1 MLKAKNDPYPNGM
14 GRPRVFKSPDQLF
27 DMFTSYLDFCTNNE
41 QLPNIAGFM
50 VHLYSF
56 FKIEIDRPSFYKYQE
71 YKEFSNTIKRIN
83 ESLEDTTLNNKTQ
96 KDLIKLAY
104 LNNRCGYTNKQDINQ
119 TVNLQLD
126 DSSIQSRLAAA
137 GYTLIANNT
146 DNED

>member
-1 MLKAKNDPYPNGM
+1 MSNLTGNPN
-14 GRPRVFKSPDQLF
+14 GRPRIFKSPQQMQLLF
-27 DMFTSYLDFCTNNE
+27 NLYLGYTTNND
-41 QLPNIAGFM
+41 LMPNIAGFM
-50 VHLYSF
+50 RFLF
-56 FKIEIDRPSFYKYQE
+56 EQQNIPCDRQTFYQYQKYE
-71 YKEFSNTIKRIN
+71 GYLDTIKHIN
-83 ESLEDTTLNNKTQ
+83 ETLEDTTLNNKTQ

>member
-1 MLKAKNDPYPNGM
+1 MLKAKNDPYPNGV
-14 GRPRVFKSPDQLF
+14 GRPKIFKTPEILYN
-27 DMFTSYLDFCTNNE
+27 MFTFYLEYCLNNE
-41 QLPNIAGFM
+41 LLPNISGFM
-50 VHLYSF
+50 VYLYDF
-56 FKIEIDRPSFYKYQE
+56 HKIEIDRQSFYRYQD
-71 YKEFSNTIKRIN
+71 YKEFSDIIKRIN
-83 ESLEDTTLNNKTQ
+83 ESLENTTLNNKTQ